1 MGWYYAHAAF
11 AWWKGKHL
19 HILMRTQSEQ
29 RPFLAWLG
37 PWLSGDSLQH
47 FHSLWC
53 SQNLTNSDT
62 PPIREIRGTHICMY
76 TYIQWYKYCII
87 CNLRWHDLKHAHIIL
102 YIKALFKMPASHLST
117 PVDDRKNPCDRS
129 SQSPSKSC
137 NLMYSSYKDT
147 ILINDQSTKKYW
159 NNKQSWASQDP
170 CWRTMIKLIN
180 HVETIHR
187 ETTMIRQNNPFSPRS
202 KLFATSLIFFFWL
215 TGISDFKQI
224 GPVSFQSGLGLIHL
238 SLRHLV
244 MPMFWTVYFAL
255 ICILLF

>member
-19 HILMRTQSEQ
+19 HILMRTHSER

-53 SQNLTNSDT
+53 GQNLTNSDT
-62 PPIREIRGTHICMY
+62 PPIREIRCTHICIHINID
-76 TYIQWYKYCII
+76 TSII
-87 CNLRWHDLKHAHIIL
+87 CNLGWHDLKQAHIIL

-129 SQSPSKSC
+129 SQNPSKSC

-147 ILINDQSTKKYW
+147 ILINDQSTQKNW

-187 ETTMIRQNNPFSPRS
+187 ETTMIKQNNLLSPSFLQRRSFS
-202 KLFATSLIFFFWL
+202 FFGLQEFP
-215 TGISDFKQI
+215 ISNK
-224 GPVSFQSGLGLIHL
+224 SAQSHFSQDLGWFTWAWDIL
-238 SLRHLV
+238 SCL
-244 MPMFWTVYFAL
+244 MFWTVYLAL